1 MQNWIILFAVALL
14 FVTGVAAGPMAPVV
28 TFLAFWITLY
38 LLWSYDL
45 GFKGAWASFGPHRL
59 KPPLWN
65 SENRRHFA
73 PFLEDQAKLLKASAV
88 ALGLIALGLMMPPAF
103 VRIIAVVALLWY
115 VSEIY
120 RAQRITDRLDNAR
133 FN

>member
-14 FVTGVAAGPMAPVV
+14 IVAAAAAGPMAPVV
-28 TFLAFWITLY
+28 VFLAFWITLY
-38 LLWSYDL
+38 LLWARQL
-45 GFKGAWASFGPHRL
+45 GFKDAWASFGLHRL

-73 PFLEDQAKLLKASAV
+73 PFLEDQDKLVKSAAV
-88 ALGLIALGLMMPPAF
+88 ALGLIALGLMIPPAF
-103 VRIIAVVALLWY
+103 VRIIAVVALIWY
-115 VSEIY
+115 ISEIY
-120 RAQRITDRLDNAR
+120 RAQRVADRLDNAR